1 MKDPYLRC
9 DTCKQR
15 VTAEMDDKRH
25 CELIDALERSRT
37 QLRNALSALRNET
50 RGTLKAHEL
59 AIRYDSGNS
68 NWQCLEMALEMADAA
83 LAPFEL

>member
-25 CELIDALERSRT
+25 CELIDAIERNRSK
-37 QLRNALSALRNET
+37 LRQDIEELRIDRDNWKRQALALSALKNESCSLYLSELPKT
-50 RGTLKAHEL
+50 THEKPLKSSE
-59 AIRYDSGNS
+59 R
-68 NWQCLEMALEMADAA
+68 
-83 LAPFEL
+83 